1 MRAYKMPKATM
12 YAVGLF
18 ALCSLVPSPRGLQP
32 QESAHSLMRGVGDA
46 DRQFLRAMID
56 HHESLIYLV
65 HEAMQRT
72 ISKSAHEVLDRFD
85 VTEDAEKQE
94 MAQALQSLFAESYS
108 GRLTAHDKMEA
119 DSLLLHVDN
128 PSFDRMA
135 SAFVVAH
142 HRRGVQLINRYL
154 DRIERPRVRELAVTM
169 RKREIR
175 EIAFH
180 QRRLAA
186 P

>member
-1 MRAYKMPKATM
+1 MLKASV
-12 YAVGLF
+12 YVAALF
-18 ALCSLVPSPRGLQP
+18 ALCSFVSPRRLQP
-32 QESAHSLMRGVGDA
+32 QQSPRSQTRNIGDA
-46 DRQFLRAMID
+46 DRHFLREMID
-56 HHESLIYLV
+56 HHEGLIYLV

-94 MAQALQSLFAESYS
+94 MAQALESSFAESYS
-108 GRLTAHDKMEA
+108 GKPTAHDKMEA
-119 DSLLLHVDN
+119 DSLLLRVDS

-142 HRRGVQLINRYL
+142 HRRGVQLIDRYL

-169 RKREIR
+169 RRKEMR

-180 QRRLAA
+180 QRRLAT